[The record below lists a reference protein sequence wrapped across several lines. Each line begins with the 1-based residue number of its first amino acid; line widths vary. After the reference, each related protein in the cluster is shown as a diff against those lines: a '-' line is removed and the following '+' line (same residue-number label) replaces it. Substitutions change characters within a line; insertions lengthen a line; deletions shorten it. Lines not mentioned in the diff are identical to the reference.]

1 MTEFS
6 CNDVIILTLILMR
19 EKIEKE
25 DMLDNEREIVERA
38 KEDDQAFEVL
48 YDFYFPKIYGYILKR
63 VGDSGTA
70 EDLVSKTFLNVFT
83 NLKNYQ
89 YKGYSFGAWVY
100 RIAANNLIDYYR
112 KSGKRKEINIEEV
125 KELQDDTNDTLDELI
140 QHTQERKL
148 VQETLRVLPEKYQ
161 EVLDL
166 KFFAERTTDEIAG
179 ILETNENNVRVLLFR
194 ALKLF
199 KEEYKKYEK

>member
-1 MTEFS
+1 
-6 CNDVIILTLILMR
+6 MR

-25 DMLDNEREIVERA
+25 DMLDNEREIVELA
-38 KEDDQAFEVL
+38 KHDDQAFEVL

-63 VGDSGTA
+63 VGDFSIA

-83 NLKNYQ
+83 SLKKYQ
-89 YKGYSFGAWVY
+89 YKGYSFGAWIY
-100 RIAANNLIDYYR
+100 RIATNNLIDHYR
-112 KSGKRKEINIEEV
+112 KSGRRKEVNIEDV
-125 KELQDDTNDTLDELI
+125 KELKEETSDTLNELV
-140 QHTQERKL
+140 QHDQERKL
-148 VQETLRVLPEKYQ
+148 VQETLRLLPEKYQ

-166 KFFAERTTDEIAG
+166 KFFAGRTTNEIAE
-179 ILETNENNVRVLLFR
+179 ILGTNENNVRVLLFR

>member
-1 MTEFS
+1 
-6 CNDVIILTLILMR
+6 MR

-38 KEDDQAFEVL
+38 KQDDQAFEVL
-48 YDFYFPKIYGYILKR
+48 YDFYFPRIYGYMLKR
-63 VGDSGTA
+63 VGDFSIA
-70 EDLVSKTFLNVFT
+70 EDLVSKTFLNIFT

-100 RIAANNLIDYYR
+100 RIATNNLIDHYR
-112 KSGKRKEINIEEV
+112 KSGKRKEINIEEA
-125 KELQDDTNDTLDELI
+125 KELRDEVSDTPDEI
-140 QHTQERKL
+140 AQHTRERKL
-148 VQETLRVLPEKYQ
+148 VQEALRELPKKYQ

-166 KFFAERTTDEIAG
+166 KFFAERTTDEIAE
-179 ILETNENNVRVLLFR
+179 ILETNENNVRVILFR

>member
-1 MTEFS
+1 
-6 CNDVIILTLILMR
+6 MR

-38 KEDDQAFEVL
+38 KQDDQAFEVL
-48 YDFYFPKIYGYILKR
+48 YDFYFPRIYGYMLKR
-63 VGDSGTA
+63 VGDFSIA
-70 EDLVSKTFLNVFT
+70 EDLVSKTFLNIFT

-100 RIAANNLIDYYR
+100 RIATNNLIDHYR
-112 KSGKRKEINIEEV
+112 KSGKRKEINIEEA
-125 KELQDDTNDTLDELI
+125 KELRDEVSDTPDEI
-140 QHTQERKL
+140 AQHTRERKL
-148 VQETLRVLPEKYQ
+148 VQEALRVLPKKYQ

-166 KFFAERTTDEIAG
+166 KFFAERTTDEIAE
-179 ILETNENNVRVLLFR
+179 ILETNENNVRVILFR